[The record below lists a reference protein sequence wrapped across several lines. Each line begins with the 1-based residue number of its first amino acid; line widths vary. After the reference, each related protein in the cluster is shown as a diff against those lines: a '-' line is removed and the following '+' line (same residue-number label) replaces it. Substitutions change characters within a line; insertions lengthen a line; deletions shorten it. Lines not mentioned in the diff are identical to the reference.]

1 MRQRARNPLKEL
13 ERKDK
18 RRFRIRAD
26 EDAAEANRPECSRAA
41 SRLARRA
48 ACADDWIGDNRN
60 RLCSSSGALMHA
72 NPFAAIPSDGNGID
86 EPVAAAAATTLVR
99 ICVHAAQAA
108 THAQLAA
115 LRTRLPAFAKIAL
128 FGECAAG
135 ALAADIEQR
144 PVAANTFDVVIAA
157 ANAFPGEHLIVVRA
171 DLALPTLA
179 CERVLR
185 ALEAPA
191 VLGAIALDD
200 DRRSP
205 WPRDRMR
212 ELDGDRLDALCFAY
226 SDRSIHDDP
235 IFPDAPAALSA
246 WHGERLASLGADRLR
261 DRDAIEAKGLRVVLL
276 DHVYIGTGNGLQN
289 AVRPDAS
296 TGSAQGTLRVSNGE
310 SRDSE
315 PPSALDP
322 LRERIAAASAADVTP
337 GRPGLDARPVV
348 LHILHGWGGG
358 GERWVRDFA
367 AADDGATH
375 LVLIARGSFA
385 RRRPGEWLELC
396 DGTLAGPPLRRFPL
410 PRPIADTAI
419 GDATYRALLHRIVRD
434 YCVDAIVVSSLIGH
448 SLDALRTGLPLY
460 WVVHD
465 HYPLWPTL
473 HCDFGDP
480 ALRFDDAQRA
490 RDLAGTDAEF
500 ANRDPHHW
508 RTLRDETVAALRT
521 AQATLIAPSRSAL
534 TNQLRLAP
542 ELRDLRTHVVPH
554 GLAPWPATAPAAT
567 PRSSRGRLRL
577 VVPGRIRRGKGA
589 QLLIAVLP
597 QLREHAD
604 LFLLGAGSDAHELF
618 GERAVHVVLDYR
630 RDDLPRLL
638 AQIQPDAALLL
649 PTVAE
654 TFSYTLSE
662 LRSLGVP
669 VIATRVG
676 ALAERI
682 EDGVDGFL
690 VDPNRDAVVARVAML
705 AADRAA
711 FERVRTTLKQRTATT
726 PAEMAHAYAT
736 IMLLGVRAP
745 LRYPLTSI
753 DVAALEAAV
762 SADALSR
769 ARASELLVS
778 AQLLG
783 ARAESERRGDWG
795 HGLDRE
801 LAALRGEF
809 DERSRWALSLNTELQ
824 DLKPRYEQ
832 TQAHYEQTLA
842 SASWRITAPLRAAK
856 ARLHATKA
864 SLAFRTLKLR
874 GIVGR
879 TRGSLAQRGVVGTLA
894 RIAQELRSGADAQT
908 RLVHA
913 APQDDFAPF
922 AVPASDTPQV
932 SIVIPVYNKI
942 AYTSACLRSIAEHA
956 RSIPFEVIVVDDG
969 STDATPQR
977 LADVAGIRNVRNAD
991 NLGFIGSCNAGA
1003 AVARGDYVLF
1013 LNNDT
1018 LVTAGW
1024 LDALVRC
1031 IEAAPHAGLVGAK
1044 LVYPDGRLQE
1054 AGGIV
1059 FSDGSGCNVGRFE
1072 NPDDARYN
1080 FRREVDYCSGAAIL
1094 LRRDLFNRLG
1104 AFDKRYTPAYYEDTD
1119 LAFAVRASGLKVW
1132 YEPAAT
1138 VVHFEGITSGID
1150 TGSGTKRYQIV
1161 NRAKFVDKW
1170 KDALARQP
1178 APGTPIA
1185 RAATHRASRRVL
1197 IVDATTPTPDQDSG
1211 SLRMVNLMRV
1221 LIDLGAQVSFLPDNR
1236 AFVERYTPALQELGV
1251 EALYSPYAQDPV
1263 ALLRERGREFDLI
1276 VLSRHYVAASYVGL
1290 ARLYAPQAKL
1300 AFDTVDLHYLREQR
1314 AAELTGKAD
1323 LARHAVATRAQE
1335 LKLIRECDVTL
1346 VVSPVE
1352 QELLARDAPGARV
1365 EVLSNVHE
1373 VYGCREPFA
1382 ERHDLVFVGGFQH
1395 PPNTDAVSWFARD
1408 VFPLIRTELPN
1419 VRFHVIGSNV
1429 PDAIRALAD
1438 EHVIVHGYIE
1448 DITPYMDGCRVSVA
1462 PLRYGAGVKGKV
1474 NLAMSYG
1481 LPVVATTIAVEGM
1494 HVNAGTDVL
1503 VGDDAARFAAMVV
1516 LVYRDEVLWSTL
1528 SANGL
1533 ANVERHF
1540 SFAAARA
1547 AVRRILDL

>member
-1 MRQRARNPLKEL
+1 M
-13 ERKDK
+13 
-18 RRFRIRAD
+18 
-26 EDAAEANRPECSRAA
+26 
-41 SRLARRA
+41 
-48 ACADDWIGDNRN
+48 
-60 RLCSSSGALMHA
+60 
-72 NPFAAIPSDGNGID
+72 
-86 EPVAAAAATTLVR
+86 
-99 ICVHAAQAA
+99 
-108 THAQLAA
+108 
-115 LRTRLPAFAKIAL
+115 
-128 FGECAAG
+128 
-135 ALAADIEQR
+135 
-144 PVAANTFDVVIAA
+144 
-157 ANAFPGEHLIVVRA
+157 RA
-171 DLALPTLA
+171 DLALPILA

-185 ALEAPA
+185 VLDAPA

-205 WPRDRMR
+205 WPRDRAR
-212 ELDGDRLDALCFAY
+212 AVDGDRVDALCFAY

-235 IFPDAPAALSA
+235 LFPDVPPALSA
-246 WHGERLASLGADRLR
+246 WHGERLARLGVDRLL
-261 DRDAIEAKGLRVVLL
+261 DRDAVEAKGLRVVLL
-276 DHVYIGTGNGLQN
+276 DHVYSGTGNRLEH
-289 AVRPDAS
+289 AVRPDPSA
-296 TGSAQGTLRVSNGE
+296 GSAQGTLRASKGE
-310 SRDSE
+310 PRDPL
-315 PPSALDP
+315 PPCVLDP
-322 LRERIAAASAADVTP
+322 LRERVAVAAAADFTP

-358 GERWVRDFA
+358 AERWVRDFA
-367 AADDGATH
+367 AADDGAIH

-385 RRRPGEWLELC
+385 RRRPGEWLELR

-419 GDATYRALLHRIVRD
+419 GDASYRDLLHRILHA

-448 SLDALRTGLPLY
+448 SLDAVRTGLPLY

-473 HCDFGDP
+473 HCDFSDP
-480 ALRFDDAQRA
+480 AHSFDDAQRA
-490 RDLAGTDAEF
+490 RDLAGADAEF

-508 RTLRDETVAALRT
+508 STLRDETVGALRA

-534 TNQLRLAP
+534 ANQLRLAP
-542 ELRDLRTHVVPH
+542 ELCDLRTHVVAH
-554 GLAPWPATAPAAT
+554 GLAPWPAAAPT
-567 PRSSRGRLRL
+567 VIPRSSRDRLRL
-577 VVPGRIRRGKGA
+577 IVPGRIRRGKGA

-604 LFLLGAGSDAHELF
+604 VFLLGAGSDAHELF
-618 GERAVHVVLDYR
+618 GESGVHVILDYR

-690 VDPNRDAVVARVAML
+690 VDPNAAAVAARVGAL

-711 FERVRTTLKQRTATT
+711 FARVRATLVQRTATT
-726 PAEMAHAYAT
+726 PTEMARTYAT
-736 IMLLGVRAP
+736 IMQLGVRAP
-745 LRYPLTSI
+745 LRYPLASI
-753 DVAALEAAV
+753 DGAALEAAV
-762 SADALSR
+762 SVDALR
-769 ARASELLVS
+769 RVRTSEQVVA
-778 AQLLG
+778 AQLH
-783 ARAESERRGDWG
+783 ATRAESDRRGDWG

-801 LAALRGEF
+801 LARARTQLSTLH
-809 DERSRWALSLNTELQ
+809 DELAELE
-824 DLKPRYEQ
+824 DVKPRYEQ
-832 TQAHYEQTLA
+832 MLA
-842 SASWRITAPLRAAK
+842 STSWRITAPLRAAN
-856 ARLHATKA
+856 ARARALRTRV
-864 SLAFRTLKLR
+864 AFRTLRLR
-874 GIVGR
+874 GTIGR
-879 TRGSLAQRGVVGTLA
+879 LRGSLAQRGLVGTLA
-894 RIAQELRSGADAQT
+894 RIAQELRGKGPAQA
-908 RLVHA
+908 RIVYP
-913 APQDDFAPF
+913 APRDDFAAF
-922 AVPASDTPQV
+922 AIPTSDAPQV

-942 AYTSACLRSIAEHA
+942 AYTSACLHSVAEHA
-956 RSIPFEVIVVDDG
+956 GSIAFEVIVVDDG

-977 LADVAGIRNVRNAD
+977 LADVTGIRNVRNAD

-1018 LVTAGW
+1018 LATAGW

-1031 IEAAPHAGLVGAK
+1031 IEVAPHAGLVGAK

-1059 FSDGSGCNVGRFE
+1059 FNDGSAWNVGRFAS
-1072 NPDDARYN
+1072 PTDARYN

-1094 LRRDLFNRLG
+1094 LRRDLFMRLG
-1104 AFDKRYTPAYYEDTD
+1104 AFDARYTPAYYEDTD
-1119 LAFAVRASGLKVW
+1119 LAFAVRASGLKVY

-1138 VVHFEGITSGID
+1138 VVHFEGITSGTD
-1150 TGSGTKRYQIV
+1150 TATGIKRYQIV
-1161 NRAKFVDKW
+1161 NREKFVDKW
-1170 KDALARQP
+1170 TAALTRQP
-1178 APGTPIA
+1178 TPATPITQ
-1185 RAATHRASRRVL
+1185 AATHRALRRVL

-1236 AFVERYTPALQELGV
+1236 AFVERYTPALQALGV

-1314 AAELTGKAD
+1314 AAALTGNAD
-1323 LARHAVATRAQE
+1323 LTRHAAATRAQE

-1373 VYGCREPFA
+1373 VYGCRERFA
-1382 ERHDLVFVGGFQH
+1382 ERADLVFVGGFQH

-1408 VFPLIRTELPN
+1408 VFPLIRAELPDL
-1419 VRFHVIGSNV
+1419 RFHVIGSNV
-1429 PDAIRALAD
+1429 PDAIRAFAN

-1474 NLAMSYG
+1474 NMAMSYG
-1481 LPVVATTIAVEGM
+1481 LPVVATPIAVEGM
-1494 HVNAGTDVL
+1494 HVDVGADVL
-1503 VGDDAARFAAMVV
+1503 VADDAQAFAAGVV
-1516 LVYRDEVLWSTL
+1516 HLYRDEALWNTL

-1540 SFAAARA
+1540 SFVAARA
-1547 AVRRILDL
+1547 AVQRILER